1 MIANSNRWLAVSGFV
16 FVALFVAAVLVSGG
30 QLGSAGDPDE
40 QFVSYFSDTSNRVR
54 DIAGAY
60 VLAAAGLAFVVFLA
74 LMYATLRE
82 HSGQRALPLV
92 ALGAGLVF
100 VALLFAAAAA
110 LSSVATSMAYA
121 ELFDEERH
129 EFGPDVSRLAT
140 QFGFMLLV
148 FAMWAA
154 AACIA
159 AISLAARATGIFPA
173 WLVGLGLVAALALLF
188 SFFFMPAAALPIWA
202 MAASLHLLRRHNASA
217 PLTPS
222 PTPPTISL

>member
-1 MIANSNRWLAVSGFV
+1 MIANSNRWLAISGFA
-16 FVALFVAAVLVSGG
+16 FVALFVAAVIVSGG

-60 VLAAAGLAFVVFLA
+60 VLAASGMAFVVFLA
-74 LMYATLRE
+74 QMYTTLRE
-82 HSGQRALPLV
+82 HAVERALPLI

-100 VALLFAAAAA
+100 VALLLAAAAA
-110 LSSVATSMAYA
+110 LSAVPTSMAYA
-121 ELFDEERH
+121 AIFDEERH

-140 QFGFMLLV
+140 QLGFMLLV

-159 AISLAARATGIFPA
+159 AISLAARAAGVFPA
-173 WLVGLGLVAALALLF
+173 WLVGLGLVAAFALLF
-188 SFFFMPAAALPIWA
+188 SFFFMPAAALPIWVI
-202 MAASLHLLRRHNASA
+202 AASLHLVRAHIGVRGVVKVG
-217 PLTPS
+217 
-222 PTPPTISL
+222 

>member
-1 MIANSNRWLAVSGFV
+1 MIANSNRWLAISGFA
-16 FVALFVAAVLVSGG
+16 FVALFVAAVIVSGG

-60 VLAAAGLAFVVFLA
+60 VLAASGMAFVVFLA
-74 LMYATLRE
+74 QMYTTLRE
-82 HSGQRALPLV
+82 HAVGRVLPLT
-92 ALGAGLVF
+92 ALGAGMIF
-100 VALLFAAAAA
+100 VALLLAAAAA
-110 LSSVATSMAYA
+110 LSAVPTSHAIA
-121 ELFDEERH
+121 AIFDEERH

-140 QFGFMLLV
+140 QFGYMLLV

-159 AISLAARATGIFPA
+159 AISLAARTTGFFPA
-173 WLVGLGLVAALALLF
+173 WLVGFGLVAAFALLF
-188 SFFFMPAAALPIWA
+188 SFFFMPAAALPTWVLVV
-202 MAASLHLLRRHNASA
+202 SLVLSRRRGDDAG

-222 PTPPTISL
+222 T

>member
-1 MIANSNRWLAVSGFV
+1 M
-16 FVALFVAAVLVSGG
+16 LVSGE
-30 QLGSAGDPDE
+30 QLGSVGDPDQ

-74 LMYATLRE
+74 HMYATLRE
-82 HSGQRALPLV
+82 HAVGRALPLT
-92 ALGAGLVF
+92 ALGAGLIF
-100 VALLFAAAAA
+100 VALLLAAAAA
-110 LSSVATSMAYA
+110 LSAVPTSLALAAM
-121 ELFDEERH
+121 FDEERH

-159 AISLAARATGIFPA
+159 AISLAGRATGSFPG
-173 WLVGLGLVAALALLF
+173 WLVGFGFVAAFLLLF
-188 SFFFMPAAALPIWA
+188 SFFFMPAAALPIWVLVV
-202 MAASLHLLRRHNASA
+202 SLVLSRRRRGDAG

-222 PTPPTISL
+222 T

>member
-1 MIANSNRWLAVSGFV
+1 MANSNRWLAISGFV
-16 FVALFVAAVLVSGG
+16 FVALFIAAVLVSGG

-74 LMYATLRE
+74 QMYTTLRE
-82 HSGQRALPLV
+82 HAVGRVLPLT
-92 ALGAGLVF
+92 ALGAGLIF
-100 VALLFAAAAA
+100 IALLLAAAAA
-110 LSSVATSMAYA
+110 LSAVPTSLALA
-121 ELFDEERH
+121 AIFDEERH

-159 AISLAARATGIFPA
+159 AISLAARAAGIFPA
-173 WLVGLGLVAALALLF
+173 WLVGVGLVAAFALLF
-188 SFFFMPAAALPIWA
+188 SFFFMPAAALPIWVI
-202 MAASLHLLRRHNASA
+202 AASLHLVRSQRAFAA
-217 PLTPS
+217 P
-222 PTPPTISL
+222 

>member
-40 QFVSYFSDTSNRVR
+40 QFVSYFSDTSNRAR

-60 VLAAAGLAFVVFLA
+60 VLAASGMAFVVFLA
-74 LMYATLRE
+74 QMYTTLRE
-82 HSGQRALPLV
+82 HAVGRVLPLT
-92 ALGAGLVF
+92 ALGAGLIF
-100 VALLFAAAAA
+100 VALLLAAAAA
-110 LSSVATSMAYA
+110 LSAVPTSLALATI
-121 ELFDEERH
+121 FDEERH
-129 EFGPDVSRLAT
+129 EFGPDVSRLGT

-148 FAMWAA
+148 FAMWAV

-159 AISLAARATGIFPA
+159 AVSLAARSVGIFLG
-173 WLVGLGLVAALALLF
+173 WLAGFGFIAAFALLF
-188 SFFFMPAAALPIWA
+188 SFFFMPAAALPIWVLVV
-202 MAASLHLLRRHNASA
+202 SLVLSRRRRGDAG

-222 PTPPTISL
+222 T